1 MEEISSMKLGQYTL
15 LRRLAR
21 GGMSEI
27 YLVSHEGSKQICAL
41 KIVRC
46 EDEEY
51 SRRLER
57 EVLILATLKH
67 EHIIPT
73 LDAGKQDGVCYYA
86 MPYIETG
93 SLKERIVPS
102 PLMMEEAGAILTQTA
117 EALHFL
123 HTHGT
128 IHRDIKPGNIL
139 VDATD
144 YVWLIDFGLA
154 NKIESLSNLTDAKHL
169 IGTPYYMA
177 PELAEK
183 PASTSSDIYA
193 LGVVV
198 YEMLTGTVPFTGP
211 TPVVICWKHMHEP
224 PPVPSKLNP
233 LISPAIE
240 QVVLRALAKHPQKR
254 YATALELARA
264 YHQALTLPVPAVR
277 DLSFSLAQT
286 QPIPLDA
293 KPILAHHR
301 RRFARTLAAAG
312 VLFTLRLPSLGL
324 ISRRSLAGPAA
335 GAAQMITVPAQ
346 ATPVP
351 PALVQPGLPI
361 AGQPTYYHHRHGHE
375 EGESG
380 STSQWL

>member
-51 SRRLER
+51 SQCLER
-57 EVLILATLKH
+57 EVLALTTLKH

-73 LDAGKQDGVCYYA
+73 LDSGKQDGLCYYA
-86 MPYIETG
+86 MPYIESG
-93 SLKERIVPS
+93 SLKERIVPR
-102 PLMMEEAGAILTQTA
+102 PLMMEEAGAILTQIA

-123 HTHGT
+123 HTHGI

-144 YVWLIDFGLA
+144 HVWLIDFGLA
-154 NKIESLSNLTDAKHL
+154 NNIEGVSNRTDTNHFL
-169 IGTPYYMA
+169 GTPYYMA
-177 PELAEK
+177 PELVEK

-211 TPVVICWKHMHEP
+211 TPVVICWKHMYDP
-224 PPVPSKLNP
+224 PPFPSKLNP

-240 QVVLRALAKHPQKR
+240 QVILRALAKHPQTR
-254 YATALELARA
+254 YATALELAEA
-264 YHQALTLPVPAVR
+264 YQQALTLPVPIRR

-286 QPIPLDA
+286 QPISLDV
-293 KPILAHHR
+293 KPIQASILARQR
-301 RRFARTLAAAG
+301 RRFARPLVAALA
-312 VLFTLRLPSLGL
+312 LFALGLTSLGL
-324 ISRRSLAGPAA
+324 VSRRSLAGPAA
-335 GAAQMITVPAQ
+335 GAAQTIAVPAQ
-346 ATPVP
+346 AI
-351 PALVQPGLPI
+351 PASPAFVQPGLS
-361 AGQPTYYHHRHGHE
+361 RDV
-375 EGESG
+375 
-380 STSQWL
+380 